1 MGTTLFKNLLHKL
14 NLRIGKFSETSLKHR
29 SAIFLFSVVMIFV
42 DPLVSIT
49 FGSASLG
56 GVGISVSPPQKIS
69 IGLLLLALLVYRL
82 IAFWA
87 SVLLEN
93 GTDLSL
99 ARRRAALEFDPA
111 WEAEQHESESMEQLI
126 SHESREDVYKWT
138 LRQLVWQFV
147 VPNILALVALTIFA
161 AKYFAPDT

>member
-1 MGTTLFKNLLHKL
+1 MSTNLFRHLLHKL
-14 NLRIGKFSETSLKHR
+14 HLRIGKFSEASLKHR
-29 SAIFLFSVVMIFV
+29 SGILLLSVVMIFV
-42 DPLVSIT
+42 DPRVSIT

-56 GVGISVSPPQKIS
+56 GLGISVSPPQEVS

-99 ARRRAALEFDPA
+99 AERRALLEFDPS
-111 WEAEQHESESMEQLI
+111 WEAEEHEPGNMEQLI
-126 SHESREDVYKWT
+126 RNESRGEVYKWT
-138 LRQLVWQFV
+138 LWQLVWQFL
-147 VPNILALVALTIFA
+147 VPNFLALVALTVFA
-161 AKYFAPDT
+161 AKYFAPDA